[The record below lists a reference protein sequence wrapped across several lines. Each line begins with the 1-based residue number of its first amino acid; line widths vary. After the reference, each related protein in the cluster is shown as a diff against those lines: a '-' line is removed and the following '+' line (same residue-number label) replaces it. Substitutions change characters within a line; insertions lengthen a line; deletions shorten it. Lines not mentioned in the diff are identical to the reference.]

1 MKRVGEVALSRVPG
15 RRDAAYVKAQRTV
28 VPMLCLTCGS
38 ENRIAQGK
46 LSAFH
51 RSGFH
56 CYQCRKVERD
66 EFNKN
71 LIDLARRKG
80 LIAPKK

>member
-1 MKRVGEVALSRVPG
+1 MKRVGEVALSRVPV

-28 VPMLCLTCGS
+28 VPMVCLTCGVTKRVS
-38 ENRIAQGK
+38 QGK
-46 LSAFH
+46 LAIFYKK
-51 RSGFH
+51 GFH
-56 CYQCRKVERD
+56 CYECKKTERD

-71 LIDLARRKG
+71 LIDLAIRKG